1 MSQASIPLKAQL
13 MKMLQGGAY
22 QKIKIRTSQHLAS
35 DMPSRAGKEK
45 GIWEVSSVVL

>member
-13 MKMLQGGAY
+13 IKMLQGGAY
-22 QKIKIRTSQHLAS
+22 QKMKIRTSQHLAS

-45 GIWEVSSVVL
+45 GIWEGSSFVL